1 MPEKKPKKPISVTL
15 DSDVLEGLQRL
26 IHQGEA
32 SSISSVV
39 NETLRHRLERRLQAE
54 RARAYI
60 EENFLGGQEFAEEE
74 LVEARGMLAASKA
87 RTAAR
92 RGSGASA
99 A

>member
-1 MPEKKPKKPISVTL
+1 MTAKNPKKPISVTL
-15 DSDVLEGLQRL
+15 DTEVLDELQRL
-26 IHQGEA
+26 VQQGESA
-32 SSISSVV
+32 SLSAVI
-39 NETLRHRLERRLQAE
+39 NETLRHRLERRRQAE

-60 EENFLGGQEFAEEE
+60 EENFLGGQTLTDEEI
-74 LVEARGMLAASKA
+74 VEARGMLAANKA